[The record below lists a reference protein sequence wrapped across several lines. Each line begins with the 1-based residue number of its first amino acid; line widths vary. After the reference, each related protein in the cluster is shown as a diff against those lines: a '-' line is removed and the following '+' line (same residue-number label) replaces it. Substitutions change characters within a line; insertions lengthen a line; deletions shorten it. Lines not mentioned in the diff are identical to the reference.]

1 MRADPAW
8 WILGLGLSWAA
19 TTAQLEMDCARP
31 QQARNVVGR
40 LMLSEIEGAEDA
52 HRAAMWEA
60 FGRCPGGSLAGAC
73 RQKEQQR
80 FEAQWERQ
88 KKAIEDKY
96 RKMLA
101 EFEERC
107 RATVTD
113 ASPWEQQ
120 PSSRR
125 LRKVQMRGGEG
136 GGTRG
141 VVLTQPSPRGCAPQL
156 ERPRTLSG
164 CRPPSPSYDRVGV
177 DDAAER

>member
-1 MRADPAW
+1 MLSAGW
-8 WILGLGLSWAA
+8 VVGILLGWAVSSV
-19 TTAQLEMDCARP
+19 QLEMDCSRP

-52 HRAAMWEA
+52 HREAMWEA
-60 FGRCPGGSLAGAC
+60 VGRCSGGSGRRIC

-107 RATVTD
+107 RAAVTD
-113 ASPWEQQ
+113 ASGWEH
-120 PSSRR
+120 PFPGCLASFCR
-125 LRKVQMRGGEG
+125 E
-136 GGTRG
+136 TG
-141 VVLTQPSPRGCAPQL
+141 VCEQI
-156 ERPRTLSG
+156 
-164 CRPPSPSYDRVGV
+164 
-177 DDAAER
+177 

>member
-1 MRADPAW
+1 MLSAGWVVGILLAW
-8 WILGLGLSWAA
+8 AVSSV
-19 TTAQLEMDCARP
+19 QLEMDCSRP

-60 FGRCPGGSLAGAC
+60 FGRCPGGSDRGAC

-107 RATVTD
+107 RAAVTD
-113 ASPWEQQ
+113 ASGWERN
-120 PSSRR
+120 PVLGGSKRSRCEAAR
-125 LRKVQMRGGEG
+125 AAAP
-136 GGTRG
+136 RG
-141 VVLTQPSPRGCAPQL
+141 V
-156 ERPRTLSG
+156 LSV
-164 CRPPSPSYDRVGV
+164 R
-177 DDAAER
+177 